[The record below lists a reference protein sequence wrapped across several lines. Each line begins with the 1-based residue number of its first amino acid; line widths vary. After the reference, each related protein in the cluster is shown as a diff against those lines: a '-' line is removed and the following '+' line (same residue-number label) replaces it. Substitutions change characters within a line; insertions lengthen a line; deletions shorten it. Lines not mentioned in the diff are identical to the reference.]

1 MNKRCHK
8 RRLLEQLYY
17 SGDARLLMS
26 FFSNET
32 MNPTKTR
39 ADDEQLNRFRQT
51 ETSESMSL
59 LSPFRGPMWS
69 IQPNKIGRSPSYMWQ
84 GIVTE
89 EAKCPRITGQNV
101 HPQSAGPLM
110 MMMMMNYGTATI
122 FEASSSTNATMTI

>member
-1 MNKRCHK
+1 
-8 RRLLEQLYY
+8 
-17 SGDARLLMS
+17 
-26 FFSNET
+26 
-32 MNPTKTR
+32 
-39 ADDEQLNRFRQT
+39 
-51 ETSESMSL
+51 MSL

-101 HPQSAGPLM
+101 HPQSAGSLMM

-122 FEASSSTNATMTI
+122 FEASSSTNATMNI